1 MIEKTD
7 VRVEIFDHVYHL
19 RVSSNADAEQIER
32 AASYVDAKIR
42 AVAANTRDVDSQRL
56 AVLAALHIADELQ
69 AMRMRYQALAES
81 VEAMDRR
88 STEMSR
94 LLDGELDSELEREL
108 RKVS

>member
-1 MIEKTD
+1 MEKQD

-19 RVSSNADAEQIER
+19 RVGSNADAEQIEQ

-69 AMRMRYQALAES
+69 AMRMRYEALAAS
-81 VEAMDRR
+81 VEKMDRH
-88 STEMSR
+88 STEMTR
-94 LLDGELDSELEREL
+94 LLDGELNGELSREL
-108 RKVS
+108 RNAS